1 MSNLGQPKPR
11 DRFIE
16 KVGCI
21 LVAIPVGAVV
31 ILFTAQALK
40 VPPAG
45 LLLGVVLIAI
55 LASGS
60 GSTAQRVVPRQGG
73 PAQGEAHHRIRRRS
87 GYEQIREVVERY
99 ESGEISAERRDAL
112 IREMRH

>member
-11 DRFIE
+11 DRFVE

-31 ILFTAQALK
+31 ILLTAQALK

-45 LLLGVVLIAI
+45 ILAGLVILAI

-60 GSTAQRVVPRQGG
+60 GSTAQRVAPRHGG
-73 PAQGEAHHRIRRRS
+73 PAQGEAQHRVSRRPD
-87 GYEQIREVVERY
+87 YERVRAIVERY
-99 ESGEISAERRDAL
+99 EGGQISEERRDAL
-112 IREMRH
+112 IRELRQ

>member
-45 LLLGVVLIAI
+45 ILVGLVLLAI
-55 LASGS
+55 LASGT
-60 GSTAQRVVPRQGG
+60 GSTGQRPPVKHTERFHS
-73 PAQGEAHHRIRRRS
+73 EARNRTQRRPE
-87 GYEQIREVVERY
+87 YQQVREIVERY
-99 ESGEISAERRDAL
+99 EAGEISAERRDAML
-112 IREMRH
+112 REIRG